1 MVYSMKFQSILT
13 AFLIVA
19 LLAQPLYARRR
30 VKPRELE
37 TSIKEGKKLYEEMYY
52 MGAIEKWTYVL
63 KVDPWNE
70 EVKILIEKALKRYED
85 LTSRLENAYELLD
98 ESSLDEAE
106 IAFNYILENSSS
118 KNRDLSA
125 LVEKGL
131 KTIQTVRR
139 DQHYDGLID
148 EGDGHLTLKAF
159 DDALA
164 TYREAM
170 EFYPEGEAAPQR
182 IALVE
187 QRMAE
192 AELGM
197 KVSELREQGRRL
209 FSENRLKTSRARW
222 EGLLELMPGD
232 EEAELFISKIDFK
245 FREQDRLLEMAREY
259 FETGVTLFESAK
271 YRDAIDQFENAIAM
285 EYQVKKSRRFIQDS
299 RNALLKIEE
308 QEREANAKLIAK
320 YLREGIKFYNLN
332 RYRDSLAQLNLGLEL
347 DPANTQIREYIV
359 RDIIALKREEEKV
372 VSYTSPFYKL
382 VENLKLLGTEA
393 FDAAD
398 YQKSVKYWEEILLI
412 FPFNEEARIQLTKTL
427 GKTDPA
433 LQEEILNGMYRDA
446 RSLIKQGKKREAK
459 AKLSSYWRS
468 IHSTGIQRR

>member
-1 MVYSMKFQSILT
+1 
-13 AFLIVA
+13 
-19 LLAQPLYARRR
+19 
-30 VKPRELE
+30 
-37 TSIKEGKKLYEEMYY
+37 
-52 MGAIEKWTYVL
+52 
-63 KVDPWNE
+63 
-70 EVKILIEKALKRYED
+70 
-85 LTSRLENAYELLD
+85 
-98 ESSLDEAE
+98 
-106 IAFNYILENSSS
+106 
-118 KNRDLSA
+118 
-125 LVEKGL
+125 
-131 KTIQTVRR
+131 
-139 DQHYDGLID
+139 
-148 EGDGHLTLKAF
+148 
-159 DDALA
+159 
-164 TYREAM
+164 M

-308 QEREANAKLIAK
+308 QERESNAKLVAK

-459 AKLSSYWRS
+459 AKLELILEVNPQYRDTKALIAGLIEQNKTEEQQKKRIITEKDRRQAERLYKKGLDLYRS
-468 IHSTGIQRR
+468 EKLEEANAALQESLQHDPEYVDAQVLLARSESKLRNLQKAMAADAAGSTEVDDELKIRIKKHYIEGVALYMNGLYREAISEWEEVLRLDPANDSVKTNIERARKRLEMMGVQS